1 MSASNRFYKESQ
13 RLPLSRPLSWKR
25 YFREVVAKDSV
36 LWIALGLAAISAVVS
51 QQPLSAYA
59 SYIDYKTLAAL
70 FSLMV
75 ASGGFMLSGLF
86 DWVAVKLVRSSHNTR
101 LLLVKMVA
109 CVFFSSMLITNDVA
123 LIVFVPM
130 TLIAYRKA
138 GVDPLLPVVLETVA
152 ANIGNALF
160 PVGNPQNLF
169 LFSRFHMGLTPFLQT
184 VAPICL
190 FGGVLLFALCFFA
203 GTRPITAPKKILPV
217 IDGKQISLYAVLFL
231 LALLGIFNVLDYRMV
246 FGLAVLVMIAKGKNL
261 ALQVDYAL
269 LVTFIGFFIFV
280 GNIQGMPIVES
291 FLVSITEPD
300 TYLAG
305 VLASQVIS
313 NVPAAILL
321 SNFTAEP
328 YSLLAGVSVGG
339 CGTLIASMASLIS
352 YKLYIRSC
360 SSKGR
365 YLAVFTIINVAFILV
380 LSALWYCTR

>member
-13 RLPLSRPLSWKR
+13 RLPLSRALSWKR
-25 YFREVVAKDSV
+25 YFQEVVAKDSV
-36 LWIALGLAAISAVVS
+36 MWIALGLAIVSAVVS
-51 QQPLSAYA
+51 QQPLADYN

-86 DWVAVKLVRSSHNTR
+86 DWVAVKLVRSSHTTR

-138 GVDPLLPVVLETVA
+138 AVDPLLPVVLETVA
-152 ANIGNALF
+152 ANVGSALF

-169 LFSRFHMGLTPFLQT
+169 LFSRFQMGLTPFLKT
-184 VAPICL
+184 VAPLCL
-190 FGGVLLFALCFFA
+190 FGAVLLLAICFFA
-203 GTRPITAPKKILPV
+203 KKREITAPRKILPV
-217 IDGKQISLYAVLFL
+217 INAIHISQYSLLFIM
-231 LALLGIFNVLDYRMV
+231 ALLGIFDILDYRLV
-246 FGLAVLVMIAKGKNL
+246 FGLAVLMLIAKGKNL
-261 ALQVDYAL
+261 AQQVDYAL
-269 LVTFIGFFIFV
+269 LVTFIGFFVFV
-280 GNIQGMPIVES
+280 GNLKDMPVVES
-291 FLVSITEPD
+291 FLVSLTKPD

-321 SNFTAEP
+321 SNFTTEP

-360 SSKGR
+360 SNKSR
-365 YLAVFTIINVAFILV
+365 YLAIFTIINIGFIIA
-380 LSALWYCTR
+380 LSVLWYCIL